1 MAEIRQFRTRDQV
14 SKEQIKKDM
23 AQFVDEG
30 DFIVLLVHRDTE
42 NLTDLITNLN
52 FESDR
57 IGLKGILAE
66 GQEILTLVSPVVAY
80 RE

>member
-1 MAEIRQFRTRDQV
+1 MAEIREFRTRDQV

>member
-1 MAEIRQFRTRDQV
+1 MTEIKQFRTRDQV
-14 SKEQIKKDM
+14 SKEQIKKDV

-30 DFIVLLVHRDTE
+30 DLIVLLVHRNSE

-57 IGLKGILAE
+57 IGLKGILSE

-80 RE
+80 KE

>member
-1 MAEIRQFRTRDQV
+1 MAEVKLFRTRDQV

-30 DFIVLLVHRDTE
+30 DFIVLLVHRDSE
-42 NLTDLITNLN
+42 NFTDLITNLN
-52 FESDR
+52 FQNDR
-57 IGLKGILAE
+57 IGLKGILTE

>member
-1 MAEIRQFRTRDQV
+1 MAEIRHFRTRDQV
-14 SKEQIKKDM
+14 SKEQIKKDI

-30 DFIVLLVHRDTE
+30 DFIIVLVHRDSE

-52 FESDR
+52 FEADR
-57 IGLKGILAE
+57 IGLKGILTE

-80 RE
+80 KE

>member
-1 MAEIRQFRTRDQV
+1 MAEIKNFRTRDQV

-23 AQFVDEG
+23 AQFIDEG
-30 DFIVLLVHRDTE
+30 DFIVLLVHRDSE

-52 FESDR
+52 FETDR

-66 GQEILTLVSPVVAY
+66 GQEILTLVSPVAAY
-80 RE
+80 KE

>member
-23 AQFVDEG
+23 AKFVDEG

>member
-1 MAEIRQFRTRDQV
+1 
-14 SKEQIKKDM
+14 M

-30 DFIVLLVHRDTE
+30 DFIVLLVHRDSE

-57 IGLKGILAE
+57 IGLKGILTE

-80 RE
+80 KE